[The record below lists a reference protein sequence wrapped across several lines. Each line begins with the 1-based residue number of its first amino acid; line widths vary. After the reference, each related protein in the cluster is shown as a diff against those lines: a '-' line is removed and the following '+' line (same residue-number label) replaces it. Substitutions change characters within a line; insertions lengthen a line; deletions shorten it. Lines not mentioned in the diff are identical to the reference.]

1 MVPEQAEDRSL
12 PWELE
17 PQPGQGRTDWVS
29 VDSPR
34 RSAARDWQVLDG
46 YSNGERRN
54 DGETGATAHGA
65 GPAHGA
71 DRRTNP
77 SRGDAEPVA
86 LPARAAAP
94 APEVY
99 SIPDT
104 RNRPVAIMAEQPG
117 PVAPQRSADAAY
129 GSDGLYGDDDRY
141 VPDAHRGDPR
151 VDPQRGS
158 DGFDGYQRGAGP
170 VDGYRRPDA
179 YWDAGYR
186 DPEDP
191 TGRSGAHAGE
201 VYPSGYRATDAPAR
215 DDAHG
220 DDAAEHYR
228 TDDDPAA
235 LPAGPPARRTTGDIE
250 IARDFDVQYGAA
262 DLMPDAF
269 PSRPRHAMPPRSGW
283 RRGIYRLTGGAVHP
297 AESAA
302 ERRYNAQLER
312 IRQPIR
318 SDYRIALLSL
328 KGGVGKTTTTIGLG
342 SIFASVRG
350 DNVIA
355 VDANP
360 DFGTLGGRV
369 PQQTQSTVRDLLA
382 AGPSIR
388 RYSDVRVHSSQ
399 ASSRLEVIAGERDP
413 AASEAFTEADYRGVI
428 DILRVHYNLILTD
441 CGTGVMH
448 SAMNGVLSLA
458 HSLVLV
464 TTPAVDGASSAAAT
478 LEWLQLHGYAHL
490 AERTVVVVSA
500 QRPGPLGINMEALQ
514 RHFLA
519 RCRAM
524 VVVPFDEHLAEG
536 GIVDIDRLRPRTRAA
551 FVDLAAMVADDF
563 PQSAGRHSAVVPG
576 TDHRGW

>member
-1 MVPEQAEDRSL
+1 MVPSQAEDRSL
-12 PWELE
+12 PLELE
-17 PQPGQGRTDWVS
+17 LQAQGRSDGMSGDSSRYSTDACGRQVHDGYPLP
-29 VDSPR
+29 DS
-34 RSAARDWQVLDG
+34 RSALSESWNR
-46 YSNGERRN
+46 S
-54 DGETGATAHGA
+54 
-65 GPAHGA
+65 
-71 DRRTNP
+71 
-77 SRGDAEPVA
+77 VA
-86 LPARAAAP
+86 VRA
-94 APEVY
+94 
-99 SIPDT
+99 
-104 RNRPVAIMAEQPG
+104 
-117 PVAPQRSADAAY
+117 
-129 GSDGLYGDDDRY
+129 
-141 VPDAHRGDPR
+141 DPR
-151 VDPQRGS
+151 VAPSRSVESRPVESRAVEPNHGGDGYLGGDGYHGVGGGHGS
-158 DGFDGYQRGAGP
+158 DAYRPSNLPNSHHQVEVEGPEHFRVAG
-170 VDGYRRPDA
+170 
-179 YWDAGYR
+179 
-186 DPEDP
+186 DPHED
-191 TGRSGAHAGE
+191 S
-201 VYPSGYRATDAPAR
+201 VS
-215 DDAHG
+215 
-220 DDAAEHYR
+220 
-228 TDDDPAA
+228 
-235 LPAGPPARRTTGDIE
+235 PPARPSTGEIE
-250 IARDFDVQYGAA
+250 IARELDARYGAA
-262 DLMPDAF
+262 DLTPDAF
-269 PSRPRHAMPPRSGW
+269 PRPRHAMPPRSGW
-283 RRGIYRLTGGAVHP
+283 RRSIYRLTGGAVHP
-297 AESAA
+297 SESAA

-458 HSLVLV
+458 HSLILV

-490 AERTVVVVSA
+490 AERTVMVVSA
-500 QRPGPLGINMEALQ
+500 QRPGSLGINMEALQ

-536 GIVDIDRLRPRTRAA
+536 GIVEIDRLRPKTRAA

-563 PQSAGRHSAVVPG
+563 PQNAGRHSARV
-576 TDHRGW
+576 RGNDQRHW